1 MSPPVRAAG
10 GILWRRAG
18 DETRICVVH
27 RPAHD
32 DWSLPKGKLHTG
44 EHSLV
49 AAVREVFEETG
60 VRGRPQ
66 LRLPEVSYVLPDG
79 VPKTVDFWLMRAAD
93 GPAGQ
98 PADPAEVDGVDWLTP
113 RAAMRRLTYGVD
125 ARLVEHAMDLP
136 PVTSVVALI
145 RHGRAGQR
153 AAWAG
158 PDALRPLDPEGLR
171 QAATLAEVL
180 ALLEPR
186 RLVTA
191 PPVRCVQTVQPL
203 ADRLGLP
210 LEQDATMAE
219 PPEPDEAPQRAK
231 AAAARLA
238 LVRMDA
244 TAVVCTQGKL
254 IAPLLALLDNADDP
268 VPYKTPKGGGW
279 VLTWS
284 GERLIGLTRL

>member
-1 MSPPVRAAG
+1 MPPPVRAAG
-10 GILWRRAG
+10 GILWRRIR
-18 DETRICVVH
+18 DETQICVVH

-32 DWSLPKGKLHTG
+32 DWSLPKGKLHGG
-44 EHSLV
+44 EHTL
-49 AAVREVFEETG
+49 ACAVREVFEETG

-79 VPKTVDFWLMRAAD
+79 VPKTVDFWLMRAGD
-93 GPAGQ
+93 GPAGR
-98 PADPAEVDGVDWLTP
+98 PADPAEVDRVDWLTP
-113 RAAMRRLTYGVD
+113 QAAMARLSYGVD
-125 ARLVEHAMDLP
+125 VRLVEHAVGLP
-136 PVTSVVALI
+136 PVTAVVALI

-153 AAWAG
+153 AAWPG
-158 PDALRPLDPEGLR
+158 PDGLRPLDPAGLR
-171 QAATLAEVL
+171 QAAVLAEVL
-180 ALLEPR
+180 ALVEPR

-210 LEQDATMAE
+210 LERDETMAE
-219 PPEPDEAPQRAK
+219 PPDPAEAPQRAK
-231 AAAARLA
+231 DAAARLA
-238 LVRMDA
+238 LLRMDA

-254 IAPLLALLDNADDP
+254 IAPLVALLDDAADP
-268 VPYKTPKGGGW
+268 VPYKTPKGSGW